1 MRRKSKAN
9 RLRRLI
15 LRLLLALL
23 LLSLLP
29 VALWRFADPP
39 LTLLMLQR
47 WFEAPAGARIHYR
60 WVDLEEVSPGFL
72 LAVVAAEDQ
81 KFPAHF
87 GFDLDSIADA
97 VEDAARGGR
106 LRGASTL
113 SQQVAKN
120 VFLWPGRS
128 WLRKALEAYYT
139 VLIELA
145 WGKRRILE
153 MYVNVAE
160 LGPLTFGVGAASRR
174 YLGVEPSRLDAA
186 QAALL
191 AAVLPSPLRRSVSA
205 PGAAERERQAWILAQ
220 MRQLG
225 PGYLD
230 GL

>member
-15 LRLLLALL
+15 PRLLLALL

-29 VALWRFADPP
+29 VALWRFANPP
-39 LTLLMLQR
+39 LTLLMIQR
-47 WFEAPAGARIHYR
+47 WIEAPTGARLHYR
-60 WVDLEEVSPGFL
+60 WVDLEEVSPRFL

-81 KFPAHF
+81 KFPVHF

-174 YLGVEPSRLDAA
+174 YLGVEPSRLDEA

-191 AAVLPSPLRRSVSA
+191 AAVLPNPLRRSVNA
-205 PGAAERERQAWILAQ
+205 PDAAERERQAWILAQ

>member
-39 LTLLMLQR
+39 LTLLMIQR
-47 WFEAPAGARIHYR
+47 WFEAPSGARLHYR
-60 WVDLEEVSPGFL
+60 WVDLAEVSPRFL

-97 VEDAARGGR
+97 MEDAARGGR

-174 YLGVEPSRLDAA
+174 YLGVESSRLDEA

-191 AAVLPSPLRRSVSA
+191 AAVLPNPLQRSVSA
-205 PGAAERERQAWILAQ
+205 PGAVERERQAWILAQ